1 MKKFLIYMMC
11 LFCMTAAGCGKAET
25 LQVAVSP
32 GEEVNTAVTD
42 EGHLRYDGLYC
53 YIFDDNADYKNSSLL
68 RFYED
73 GGVII
78 ASIQASETSS
88 YFPRGDWF
96 RRESPRYANLI
107 GTYTLTE
114 NNIELTTVDESGTID
129 FQGTAESDRLVLDF
143 HSNINGNS
151 GTGRVYDFYSFDELP
166 EYVP

>member
-1 MKKFLIYMMC
+1 MM
-11 LFCMTAAGCGKAET
+11 AAGCSKAQTPKAAE
-25 LQVAVSP
+25 SP
-32 GEEVNTAVTD
+32 GAEESTAVTA
-42 EGHLRYDGLYC
+42 ERYLRYDGLYC
-53 YIFDDNADYKNSSLL
+53 YIFEDNADYKTSSIL

-88 YFPRGDWF
+88 YFPKGDWF
-96 RRESPRYANLI
+96 RRESPRYENLI

-114 NNIELTTVDESGTID
+114 NDIVLTTVDESGTID
-129 FQGTAESDRLVLDF
+129 FQGMVESDRLVLDF

-151 GTGRVYDFYSFDELP
+151 GIGRVYEFYSFEELP